1 MRLYIR
7 LDDDIEIS
15 LLRLWMAALECGC
28 ITPSMHFSVYHIVT
42 PNNLFSP
49 RQTSCNPRSSAA
61 LYILR
66 FQLQFLSQLTYS
78 FFTCYVSPFF
88 TFGLINGEHW
98 ATTMHCVYEVSSH

>member
-7 LDDDIEIS
+7 LDDIEIS

-61 LYILR
+61 LYSTPFSTSVSLPINL
-66 FQLQFLSQLTYS
+66 FIFLPVMFHHSLL
-78 FFTCYVSPFF
+78 
-88 TFGLINGEHW
+88 FGLINGEHW
-98 ATTMHCVYEVSSH
+98 AAMHCAYEVSSH

>member
-7 LDDDIEIS
+7 LDDIEIS

-78 FFTCYVSPFF
+78 FFYLLCF
-88 TFGLINGEHW
+88 TILYFL
-98 ATTMHCVYEVSSH
+98 A